1 MVKQTEKENR
11 IEVLAAQVMQL
22 ARDAIIMHLRFL
34 DVAVAQLRT
43 RPDRSA
49 GTIACDGSYLYY
61 APVYV
66 LRCYQK
72 EPNSITRM
80 YLHVLLHCIFC
91 HNFQYDKV
99 ESKYW
104 DMAADMAVENTI
116 LELSLRET
124 GLRQDEA
131 ARQRLHQLGAAAGGL
146 TAERIYKYFKK
157 NNIDAEEEKKL
168 RTLFCRDE
176 HLYWKQTEKSEIT
189 EAQWKKLSERVRTD
203 LKTFSRDQNHAEE
216 LEKNLLEAARERYDY
231 KEVLRKFTVMG
242 EEIRI
247 NEDEFDYIYYTYG
260 MSSYGNLPLIE
271 PLEYKES
278 HKIKEFVIAIDTSA
292 SCRGEAVRRFLRQT
306 YSILK
311 GTENFF
317 HKVNV
322 HILQCDNE
330 IQQDT
335 RITSEA
341 ELDCFLSEGR
351 LRGFGATDFR
361 PVFTY
366 VEQLKQQGEFEN
378 LKGLIY
384 FTDGYGSYPEK
395 MPEYDV
401 IFAFLEEDDNRQ
413 PSPPW
418 ALGITLYEDMLE
430 EEIQ

>member
-1 MVKQTEKENR
+1 MKQTEKENR
-11 IEVLAAQVMQL
+11 IEVLAAQVMEL

-34 DVAVAQLRT
+34 DVAVAQLRP

-61 APVYV
+61 DPVYV

-91 HNFQYDKV
+91 HSFQYDKV
-99 ESKYW
+99 ESRYW

-131 ARQRLHQLGAAAGGL
+131 ARQRLHQLGAVAGGL

-157 NNIDAEEEKKL
+157 NDIDAEEEKKL

-176 HLYWKQTEKSEIT
+176 HLYWKQTERSEIT

-203 LKTFSRDQNHAEE
+203 LKTFSRDQDHAEE

-271 PLEYKES
+271 PLEYKEI

-306 YSILK
+306 YSILR

-341 ELDCFLSEGR
+341 ELDCFLAEGR

-413 PSPPW
+413 PPPPW

>member
-1 MVKQTEKENR
+1 MKQTEKENW
-11 IEVLAAQVMQL
+11 IEVLAAQVMEL

-61 APVYV
+61 DPVYV

-91 HNFQYDKV
+91 HSFQYDKV
-99 ESKYW
+99 ESRYW

-124 GLRQDEA
+124 GIRQDEA
-131 ARQRLHQLGAAAGGL
+131 AGQRLHQLGAVAGGL

-157 NNIDAEEEKKL
+157 NDIDAEEEKKL
-168 RTLFCRDE
+168 RTLFCKDE
-176 HLYWKQTEKSEIT
+176 HLYWKQTERSEIT

-203 LKTFSRDQNHAEE
+203 LKTFSRDQDHAEE

-271 PLEYKES
+271 PLEYKEI

-306 YSILK
+306 YSVLK

-341 ELDCFLSEGR
+341 ELDCFLAEGR

-401 IFAFLEEDDNRQ
+401 VFAFLEEDDNRQ
-413 PSPPW
+413 PPPPW

>member
-176 HLYWKQTEKSEIT
+176 HLYWKQTEKSEIA

>member
-203 LKTFSRDQNHAEE
+203 LETFSRDQNHAEE

>member
-1 MVKQTEKENR
+1 MKQTEKENR
-11 IEVLAAQVMQL
+11 IEVLAAQVMEL

-34 DVAVAQLRT
+34 DVAVAQLRP

-61 APVYV
+61 DPVYV

-91 HNFQYDKV
+91 HSFQCDKV
-99 ESKYW
+99 ESRYW

-131 ARQRLHQLGAAAGGL
+131 AGQRLHQLGAVAGGL

-157 NNIDAEEEKKL
+157 NAIAAEEEKKL
-168 RTLFCRDE
+168 RTLFCKDE
-176 HLYWKQTEKSEIT
+176 HLYWKQTESAEIT

-203 LKTFSRDQNHAEE
+203 LKTFSRDQDHAEE
-216 LEKNLLEAARERYDY
+216 LAKNLLEAARERYDY

-271 PLEYKES
+271 PLEYKEI

-341 ELDCFLSEGR
+341 ELDCFLAEGR

-413 PSPPW
+413 PPPPW

>member
-1 MVKQTEKENR
+1 MKQTEKENR
-11 IEVLAAQVMQL
+11 IEVLAAQVMEL

-34 DVAVAQLRT
+34 DVAVAQLRP

-61 APVYV
+61 DPVYV

-91 HNFQYDKV
+91 HSFQYDKV
-99 ESKYW
+99 ESRYW

-131 ARQRLHQLGAAAGGL
+131 ARQRLHQLGAVAGGL

-157 NNIDAEEEKKL
+157 NDIDAEEEKKL

-176 HLYWKQTEKSEIT
+176 HLYWKQTERSEIT

-203 LKTFSRDQNHAEE
+203 LKTFSRDQDHAEE

-271 PLEYKES
+271 PLEYKEI

-341 ELDCFLSEGR
+341 ELDCFLAEGR

-413 PSPPW
+413 PPPPW

>member
-1 MVKQTEKENR
+1 MKQTEKENR
-11 IEVLAAQVMQL
+11 IEVLAAQVMEL
-22 ARDAIIMHLRFL
+22 ARDAIIVHLRFL
-34 DVAVAQLRT
+34 DVAVAQLRP

-61 APVYV
+61 DPVYV

-91 HNFQYDKV
+91 HSFQYDKV
-99 ESKYW
+99 ESRYW

-124 GLRQDEA
+124 GIRQDEA
-131 ARQRLHQLGAAAGGL
+131 AGQRLHQLGAVAGGL

-157 NNIDAEEEKKL
+157 NDIDAEEEKKL

-176 HLYWKQTEKSEIT
+176 HLYWKQTESSEIT
-189 EAQWKKLSERVRTD
+189 EAQWKRLSEGVRTD
-203 LKTFSRDQNHAEE
+203 LKTFSRDQDHAEE

-271 PLEYKES
+271 PLEYKEI

-341 ELDCFLSEGR
+341 ELDCFLAEGR

-413 PSPPW
+413 PPPPW